1 MARIL
6 SVVWYRILP
15 ARFGGQKG
23 IAEFN
28 EALSRHHAL
37 YCLCA
42 SNNDPAAASYTVMP
56 DLPASRR
63 QVANPVNWFRI
74 IRRAQTLNATHIL
87 LEHCYYGVAG
97 ILAKQLLGIGLI
109 VHAHNI
115 EYARFRE
122 MGKWWWP
129 LLRVLERTTC
139 RQADLVLFKTREDMQ
154 LARQQFRLTEAQ
166 CLVIPFGLNRT
177 DIPSVENKSAAV
189 RWVRD
194 KHGIEP
200 GTKILLFSG
209 TLDYTPNAN
218 ALGNIVRTLIPLLAS
233 MTDQPF
239 RVISCG
245 RILFPEFHPLL
256 ELKADQYTHAGLVD
270 DIGPYMLAAD
280 VYINPVLEGGGIKV
294 KTMEALAWNLPVVST
309 GQGARG
315 IDRSLTGT
323 RLRVAEDGNWRDFCR
338 HITEAWN
345 DPTRTPPAFYE
356 TYQWSSVIQPL
367 LEKLN
372 RR

>member
-42 SNNDPAAASYTVMP
+42 SSNDPAAASYPVMP
-56 DLPASRR
+56 ELPSSRR
-63 QVANPVNWFRI
+63 QVANPLNWFQI
-74 IRRAQTLNATHIL
+74 IHKAQTLKATHLL

-97 ILAKQLLGIGLI
+97 ILAKRILGTFLI

-129 LLRVLERTTC
+129 LLRILEKKTC
-139 RQADLVLFKTREDMQ
+139 QQADLVLFKTQEDLD
-154 LARQQFRLTEAQ
+154 LARQEFRLTEPQ

-177 DIPSVENKSAAV
+177 DIPSVEEKSEAV
-189 RWVRD
+189 RWVRE
-194 KHGIEP
+194 KHGIAA

-209 TLDYTPNAN
+209 TLDYAPNAK
-218 ALGNIVRTLIPLLAS
+218 ALECIVRTLIPLLAS
-233 MTDQPF
+233 MTNQPF

-245 RILFPEFHPLL
+245 RILFPEFHSLL

-294 KTMEALAWNLPVVST
+294 KTMEALAWNLPVVSMD
-309 GQGARG
+309 QGVRG
-315 IDRSLTGT
+315 IDLSLTGT
-323 RLRVAEDGNWRDFCR
+323 RLRVAKDGNWQDFCR
-338 HITEAWN
+338 QVTEAWN
-345 DPTRTPPAFYE
+345 DHTRTPPAFYE
-356 TYQWSSVIQPL
+356 TYRWSSVIRPL

-372 RR
+372 RH